1 MNYYKTWLRQ
11 SLGALILS
19 VVFFSCQESPQPDN
33 KEVSTFKVAVV
44 MPDLHS
50 NNWQKI
56 VDLAIE
62 NLEEAQSLLSDKV
75 RIEVEWIDENKS
87 DLSLEFT
94 RISEDDSY
102 VAMIGPY
109 HSSNAYSAA
118 LEFNRSKVKKPLIL
132 PVATSTEFQRLFADK
147 DFIWNLTES
156 DLTQCEMLL
165 TEAKLNGNKEVSLLV
180 SDTDYG
186 RTYIDWFAFQ
196 AAELGLKV
204 GHLCVY
210 SNHSELRDGIEKIL
224 SDNRRGGQL
233 IFTPDNTEDLK
244 VLDAEL
250 KRYQD
255 AHPFKSLPAVYCSD
269 TLNSNDLEG
278 ESLNFIYEGL
288 SPTANPN
295 SGFVNYYHSRFSTN
309 PKNGEVQLYDAVMM
323 LYYGLITSVVTKED
337 LNTSMLKILNKKGNA
352 DLRWLPADIAPVLL
366 SLQQDM
372 TPKLSGVLGDWTFD
386 SKTHTTILNT
396 TYSHWILKN
405 GRYYISEYISTDG
418 GHRTISTL
426 QAWDEETHNNQYFD
440 SGQKDLN
447 YPEHK
452 GNWAVVVGASDT
464 WANYRHQADAI
475 AMYQFLKRE
484 GFSDDRII
492 MILEDNIAY
501 DSNNLYPGIVRVEPG
516 GENLYKEI
524 NVDYH
529 LSELSVSDLSEI
541 LLGHTSDRLPVTVE
555 SSEND
560 NIIMFWCGHGNFGR
574 LAWGS
579 TASVSSAQF
588 RDMLSGMYE
597 GKKYRKMFV
606 AMDACYSG
614 SIGEECLGIPGVL
627 FMTSANSL
635 ETSKADMKDETMGI
649 WLSNG
654 FTRGFQK
661 TIENDPDI
669 SIRNLYYKLVPT
681 TVGSHV
687 SVYNA
692 ESFGNIYRASMS
704 EFLRG

>member
-1 MNYYKTWLRQ
+1 MDYYKTWLRQ
-11 SLGALILS
+11 SLWALILS
-19 VVFFSCQESPQPDN
+19 VVFLSCQESPQPDN

-44 MPDLHS
+44 MPALHN

-62 NLEEAQSLLSDKV
+62 NLEEAQSLLSAKV
-75 RIEVEWIDENKS
+75 RIDVEWIDENQS

-94 RISEDDSY
+94 RICEDDSY

-109 HSSNAYSAA
+109 HSSNAHRAA
-118 LEFNRSKVKKPLIL
+118 LEFNRLKVKKPLIL
-132 PVATSTEFQRLFADK
+132 PVATSTEFQRLFSDK

-186 RTYIDWFAFQ
+186 KTYIDWFAFQ

-210 SNHSELRDGIEKIL
+210 SNHSELRAGIEKIL
-224 SDNRRGGQL
+224 SDESRGGQL
-233 IFTPDNTEDLK
+233 IFTPDNPEDLK
-244 VLDAEL
+244 VLDTEL
-250 KRYQD
+250 KRYKN
-255 AHPFKSLPAVYCSD
+255 AHPHHSLPPVYCSD
-269 TLNSNDLEG
+269 TLNSNELEG

-323 LYYGLITSVVTKED
+323 LYYGLITSVATKED

-372 TPKLSGVLGDWTFD
+372 SPKLSGVSGDWTFD

-396 TYSHWILKN
+396 TYAHWILKN

-440 SGQKDLN
+440 SGQKDLT

-492 MILEDNIAY
+492 MIIEDNIAY
-501 DSNNLYPGIVRVEPG
+501 DSNNLYPGIVRVEPY

-541 LLGHTSDRLPVTVE
+541 LMGHRSDKLPVTVE
-555 SSEND
+555 SNEND

-579 TASVSSAQF
+579 NASVSAAQF

-597 GKKYRKMFV
+597 AKKYRKIFV

-614 SIGEECLGIPGVL
+614 SIGEECIGMPGVL

-692 ESFGNIYRASMS
+692 ESFGNIY
-704 EFLRG
+704 